1 MKQFILYIGKILI
14 LTLLIMV
21 SLDVFYTYV
30 FCNTSGRNKTELIL
44 TTDDKNYDL
53 IILGSSRAENH
64 FVPSVFKSKGIKTFN
79 YAMSGSKLEETALT
93 LKLMLAR
100 NFKIKNLIL
109 DVDLNL
115 NSNSHSDNIRAT
127 FLPYFPV
134 SPIIREHY
142 KDIPEYFSYRY
153 IPFYRYA
160 VNEAIGYREVG
171 ASIKSK
177 KINTF
182 DLGGFYPLPNQGK
195 NLYYDMSKFSPKRNK
210 GYEEIRKLCKENN
223 INFIPISLP
232 MCQNTMKNFG
242 NYFQK
247 MKDLYPEIHHYENAV
262 VDDKYFSS
270 CGHMNV
276 EGAKKLSTLVL
287 HDFFEK

>member
-1 MKQFILYIGKILI
+1 MKQFIVYIGKVL
-14 LTLLIMV
+14 LLVLLIMI
-21 SLDVFYTYV
+21 SLDFIYTYV
-30 FCNTSGRNKTELIL
+30 FCNTSGRNKTELML
-44 TTDDKNYDL
+44 TTEDKNYDL

-64 FVPSVFKSKGIKTFN
+64 FVPSIFNSKGIKTFN

-115 NSNSHSDNIRAT
+115 NSDSHNDNIRAT
-127 FLPYFPV
+127 FLPYFPI
-134 SPIIREHY
+134 SSTIREHY
-142 KDIPEYFSYRY
+142 KNIPEYNAYRY

-160 VNEAIGYREVG
+160 INEAIGYREVG
-171 ASIKSK
+171 ASLKGK

-182 DLGGFYPLPNQGK
+182 DLSGFYPLPNRGK
-195 NLYYDMSKFSPKRNK
+195 NLFYDMSEFSPKK
-210 GYEEIRKLCKENN
+210 SKSYEEIRKLCKENN

-232 MCQNTMKNFG
+232 VCQNSMKQFG
-242 NYFQK
+242 HYFDE
-247 MKDLYPEIHHYENAV
+247 MKKVYPEIHHYENAV